1 MALSR
6 RASERSNGDGGVS
19 ARLEVRPMR
28 RLIPFVLLSMG
39 TILSLLLLVALHPA
53 FGVRERLVELRRHA
67 PEAVEE
73 EVTT

>member
-1 MALSR
+1 M
-6 RASERSNGDGGVS
+6 GHGGMS

-28 RLIPFVLLSMG
+28 RLIPFVLMTLG

-53 FGVRERLVELRRHA
+53 FGVRERLGDLRRHA
-67 PEAVEE
+67 PQGE